1 MVVAVVLPWVYS
13 GAVDSRWPL
22 LLCCA
27 LACATGRAADR
38 IPVANEGG
46 IRDRWMLAD
55 GVTLAAPVYPQEF
68 VRRGDEVC
76 VAVGYLI
83 HPDGSTSDYALV
95 KAWSSAGATSE
106 PAPGYWSAFAEAA
119 ADALKQWRFKPRP
132 EVTAPTP
139 VYTVGTFVFGMR
151 GARNELRQ
159 RCVVPNLANR
169 LRELKAGARRNA
181 MLESLDLS
189 PSADAYQ
196 RDAAGGMQQR

>member
-1 MVVAVVLPWVYS
+1 MVVAVALPWVYS
-13 GAVDSRWPL
+13 GPVDSRLPVF
-22 LLCCA
+22 LCCA
-27 LACATGRAADR
+27 LARAADR
-38 IPVANEGG
+38 IPVTNEGG
-46 IRDRWMLAD
+46 IRDRWLLAD

-76 VAVGYLI
+76 VAVGYLVNA
-83 HPDGSTSDYALV
+83 DGSTSNYALV

-132 EVTAPTP
+132 EVTAATP

-159 RCVVPNLANR
+159 RCIVPNLAAR

-181 MLESLDLS
+181 MLESLDLDPAS
-189 PSADAYQ
+189 DRLQQDYTP
-196 RDAAGGMQQR
+196 GMQR

>member
-1 MVVAVVLPWVYS
+1 
-13 GAVDSRWPL
+13 VDSRWPV

-27 LACATGRAADR
+27 LACATVRAADR

-55 GVTLAAPVYPQEF
+55 GVTLAAPNYPQEF
-68 VRRGDEVC
+68 IRRGDEVC
-76 VAVGYLI
+76 VAVGYLLKA
-83 HPDGSTSDYALV
+83 DGTTSDYTLV

-132 EVTAPTP
+132 EITTATP

-151 GARNELRQ
+151 GAKNELRQ
-159 RCVVPNLANR
+159 HCTVPNLAAR
-169 LRELKAGARRNA
+169 LRELKSGARRN
-181 MLESLDLS
+181 MLLESLDLGPTS
-189 PSADAYQ
+189 DYQ
-196 RDAAGGMQQR
+196 RDTGMQR